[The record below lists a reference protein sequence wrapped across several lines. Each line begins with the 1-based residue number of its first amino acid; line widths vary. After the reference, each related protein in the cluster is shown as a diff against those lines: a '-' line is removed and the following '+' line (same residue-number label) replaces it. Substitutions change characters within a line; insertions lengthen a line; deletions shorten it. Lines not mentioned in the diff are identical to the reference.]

1 MKFVWALILLT
12 ATSAFAVDGTIVNGT
27 TGKPQAGA
35 TVTLLQIT
43 SAGPQV
49 VNTTQSAA
57 DGTFNIATPSGGA
70 PGPKL
75 VQANYK
81 GVVYNKMIPP
91 GTPDNGVRVDVF
103 DSSSKPDNA
112 KVTTHML
119 LLEPNKGQMT
129 VSESFIY
136 TNSGKVAY
144 NDAEHGTLQFYVPPE
159 AAGKIQVNVTAPNS
173 VAVRNTPVETS
184 TKGVYKL
191 NFPVKPGESH
201 IDLTYQMPF
210 TTPSKFETKILFSQ
224 PNTKLLAPVGVTL
237 SGPGLQP
244 LGQEPRTQATIFNVD
259 GPKLEVNVVGSGALA
274 RGGDEGSTTAGAG
287 GAAGSASNT
296 NNDSDDTIA
305 ELYPQ
310 LYGKASPAEGF
321 LGVAS
326 SVKWILL
333 LLFGTLALGFVYQY
347 RRGA

>member
-1 MKFVWALILLT
+1 MRFGIALLLLT

-35 TVTLLQIT
+35 AVTLLQIT

-57 DGTFNIATPSGGA
+57 DGTFNIATPVGGA

-91 GTPDNGVRVDVF
+91 GTPDTGVRVDVF
-103 DSSSKPDNA
+103 DSSSKPENA

-119 LLEPNKGQMT
+119 LLEPSNGQMT

-136 TNSGKVAY
+136 TNTGKVAY

-159 AAGKIQVNVTAPNS
+159 AAGKIQMNVTAPNS
-173 VAVRNTPVETS
+173 VAVRATPVETAI
-184 TKGVYKL
+184 KGVYKL

-210 TTPSKFETKILFSQ
+210 TTPSKFATKILFRQ

-274 RGGDEGSTTAGAG
+274 RGGDEGTTTTGAAG
-287 GAAGSASNT
+287 GANDA
-296 NNDSDDTIA
+296 NNDSDATIA

-310 LYGKASPAEGF
+310 LYGKASPADGF

-333 LLFGTLALGFVYQY
+333 LLLGTLALGFVYQY